1 MLYGPPIQRWA
12 EKHRKSIMIQ
22 QTKIRIVIL
31 GSNSRLYDIEKI
43 SRHRLALF
51 KIISVDTV
59 HHLPS
64 MDGDD
69 WGYTCGALRQIVV
82 NNSLN
87 SDFTVAITGDRLDD
101 NYYIQRLGDRACVMS
116 YFMLTDVIQ
125 GNGNTIENFILRNI
139 YELEAI
145 YRQHEGSLV
154 DGDRSFVHDD
164 TRGCLFDMNGWKEN
178 IVFSMHRPI
187 LCHECAARLKS
198 KSLPTRYVD
207 VLTSEINKIRKP
219 MYHQILDLIKAH
231 PWKAF
236 FLASV
241 WGLVLNISA
250 SYIYDEFKS
259 LFTSGSSAQQQ
270 HSSDGAAHRR

>member
-1 MLYGPPIQRWA
+1 
-12 EKHRKSIMIQ
+12 
-22 QTKIRIVIL
+22 
-31 GSNSRLYDIEKI
+31 
-43 SRHRLALF
+43 LF
-51 KIISVDTV
+51 KIISIDAVQ
-59 HHLPS
+59 HLPV
-64 MDGDD
+64 MDGED
-69 WGYTCGALRQIVV
+69 WGYTCETLRKIVV
-82 NNSLN
+82 NDSRN

-101 NYYIQRLGDRACVMS
+101 NYYIHRLGSRACVMS

-125 GNGNTIENFILRNI
+125 RNGNTVENFVLRNI
-139 YELEAI
+139 YVLEAI
-145 YRQHEGSLV
+145 YRQHGESLV
-154 DGDRSFVHDD
+154 NDDRSFVHDD

-207 VLTSEINKIRKP
+207 LLTSEINRIRKP
-219 MYHQILDLIKAH
+219 MYNQILDLIKAH

-250 SYIYDEFKS
+250 SFIYDEFKS
-259 LFTSGSSAQQQ
+259 RFTTGSSAQQQ
-270 HSSDGAAHRR
+270 NSSGGAAHRR